1 MHYIEK
7 LTNGTRTKVF
17 DSIAYTYG
25 IEIKYPVKD
34 IKALGAG
41 EITYT
46 DNQGDSSTVPV
57 LQGELLYLQGKI
69 SVTASTVKYVVYT

>member
-41 EITYT
+41 EIT
-46 DNQGDSSTVPV
+46 
-57 LQGELLYLQGKI
+57 
-69 SVTASTVKYVVYT
+69 